1 MMTFRGIS
9 VKRSGKQVLSD
20 INFTLDN
27 HKITAVLGR
36 NGCGKST
43 LISCVTCSVRYVGEI
58 LYNDQNTALMPPKE
72 RARLIAIL
80 PQLLPKTALTVKELV
95 SMGRTPYLDIGR
107 RLSPADIEQIERAIT
122 ACGLEELSDRPA
134 DKLSGGER
142 QKAYIAMILAQ
153 NTRVVI
159 LDEPTAYMDAANARE
174 FMSLITE
181 LKQKHKKTILLV
193 THDLTSAVD
202 IADNILVIDNKTS
215 AFFGTAG
222 ECVRSG
228 VIERVFGVKK
238 SEYPKDGV
246 PKILYY

>member
-1 MMTFRGIS
+1 MLIFRGVS
-9 VKRSGKQVLSD
+9 VTRSGKQILRD

-27 HKITAVLGR
+27 HKITALIGR

-43 LISCVTCSVRYVGEI
+43 LISCVSCSVPYVGEI
-58 LYNDQNTALMPPKE
+58 LYNDRSTALMPPKE
-72 RARLIAIL
+72 RARLIAVL
-80 PQLLPKTALTVKELV
+80 PQFLPRTSLTVKELV

-107 RLSPADIEQIERAIT
+107 RLSASDMEQINHAL
-122 ACGLEELSDRPA
+122 AVCGLQSISDKPA

-159 LDEPTAYMDAANARE
+159 LDEPTAYMDTANAQE
-174 FMSLITE
+174 FMELITE

-202 IADNILVIDNKTS
+202 IADNILVIDDKTA
-215 AFFGTAG
+215 AFYGTAAD
-222 ECVRSG
+222 CVKSG
-228 VIERVFGVKK
+228 IIESVFGVKK
-238 SEYPKDGV
+238 SEYLKDGV
-246 PKILYY
+246 KKAMYY